1 MLPKLPKDE
10 KSWANI
16 ELDLMEFVVWSQVVE
31 YDTITASII
40 QVSPGQTKKSHHSDY
55 IKIANA
61 HLV

>member
-1 MLPKLPKDE
+1 MLPKDE

-16 ELDLMEFVVWSQVVE
+16 ELDLRQFVVWSQVME

-40 QVSPGQTKKSHHSDY
+40 QVSPEQTKQSHHSHN